1 MATVLIVGCGYVG
14 ESLARVLL
22 EQDHVVY
29 GMRRNESGLPGGIG
43 EISADVS
50 RAETIGMLPDGIEYV
65 VYCVAAKARDEAAYR
80 GAYIDGVGNVLRALA
95 DECQPVRR
103 LLFTSSTS
111 VYGQSRG
118 EWVDEDAPTRP
129 LGFSGET
136 MLLAEGLVRGS
147 RYPSTVLR
155 LGGIY
160 GPGRTSLVDQVRAG
174 QVPPASAAGFT
185 NRIHR
190 DDAARAIA
198 HLLLHPDPEPL
209 YLGVDCEPAD
219 RLDVHRWLAAELG
232 IEARASAEETR
243 RQAGSKRCSNA
254 LLLRSGFEFLYP
266 TFREGYAEILQ
277 SSTARRA

>member
-22 EQDHVVY
+22 AQDHVVY
-29 GMRRNESGLPGGIG
+29 GMRRDASGLPGGIG

-50 RAETIGMLPDGIEYV
+50 RADGIGLLPDGIEYV

-80 GAYIDGVGNVLRALA
+80 SVYIDGVGNVLRTLA
-95 DECQPVRR
+95 DEGQAVRR
-103 LLFTSSTS
+103 LLFTSSTA

-118 EWVDEDAPTRP
+118 EWIDEDAPARP
-129 LGFSGET
+129 KGFAGET

-160 GPGRTSLVDQVRAG
+160 GPGRTGLVDQVQAG
-174 QVPPASAAGFT
+174 RIPPASAAGFT

-198 HLLLHPDPEPL
+198 HLLLHADPEPL

-219 RLDVHRWLAAELG
+219 RLDVYRWLGAELG
-232 IEARASAEETR
+232 VELRESEEGAR

-254 LLLRSGFEFLYP
+254 RLLKSGYEFLHP
-266 TFREGYAEILQ
+266 TFREGYADVLQ